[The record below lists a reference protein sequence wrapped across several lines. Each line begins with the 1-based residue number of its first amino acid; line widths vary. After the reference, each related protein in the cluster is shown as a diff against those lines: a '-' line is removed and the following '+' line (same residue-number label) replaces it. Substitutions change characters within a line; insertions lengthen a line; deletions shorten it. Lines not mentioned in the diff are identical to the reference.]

1 MKRVSLHWK
10 NIFFSLFFFP
20 PPYFLFSFNVSRARA
35 ELTFS
40 LFSTF
45 FLHLFPSL
53 PLSLSLSSFFLTLK
67 KLQILCKAFPLP
79 ANSLYPFSGS
89 QTHGTKAFS
98 TKAWNESRGN
108 RDPFENVNIVSSKG
122 RKGKKKNVSL
132 KKEDKICREIS
143 RFDIRHDLKSDF
155 WSIYLY

>member
-1 MKRVSLHWK
+1 MKKWNAYRYTGK
-10 NIFFSLFFFP
+10 IFFFPSFFFP

-122 RKGKKKNVSL
+122 RKGKKKMFHW
-132 KKEDKICREIS
+132 KKKIKFVEKYRGSTFVTI
-143 RFDIRHDLKSDF
+143 
-155 WSIYLY
+155 

>member
-1 MKRVSLHWK
+1 MAEKPWDRSVKAIEKVKRVSLHWK
-10 NIFFSLFFFP
+10 NIFFS
-20 PPYFLFSFNVSRARA
+20 
-35 ELTFS
+35 
-40 LFSTF
+40 
-45 FLHLFPSL
+45 LFPSL

-122 RKGKKKNVSL
+122 RKGKKKMFHW
-132 KKEDKICREIS
+132 KKKIKFVEKYRGSTFVTI
-143 RFDIRHDLKSDF
+143 
-155 WSIYLY
+155 

>member
-1 MKRVSLHWK
+1 MLKQLKKWNAYRYTGK
-10 NIFFSLFFFP
+10 IFFFPSFFFFP
-20 PPYFLFSFNVSRARA
+20 PFFFQRFSRTSRIDFFPVFDFFPPP
-35 ELTFS
+35 LSFS
-40 LFSTF
+40 
-45 FLHLFPSL
+45 PSL
-53 PLSLSLSSFFLTLK
+53 PLSLFFFLTLK

-122 RKGKKKNVSL
+122 RKGKKKMFHW
-132 KKEDKICREIS
+132 KKKIKFVEKYRGSTFVTI
-143 RFDIRHDLKSDF
+143 
-155 WSIYLY
+155 

>member
-1 MKRVSLHWK
+1 MLKQLKKWNAYRYTGK
-10 NIFFSLFFFP
+10 IFFFP
-20 PPYFLFSFNVSRARA
+20 SFFFLPPIFFFLSTFLAHEPNWLFPCFRLFSSTSF
-35 ELTFS
+35 LLS
-40 LFSTF
+40 LS
-45 FLHLFPSL
+45 
-53 PLSLSLSSFFLTLK
+53 LSLSLSSFFLTLK

-122 RKGKKKNVSL
+122 RNVKKKMFDW
-132 KKEDKICREIS
+132 KKKIKFVEKYRGSTFVTI
-143 RFDIRHDLKSDF
+143 
-155 WSIYLY
+155 